1 VSERAKT
8 GAAGIS
14 GLPTVSVSAEVPP
27 RGNAHP
33 AKTQGK
39 SGISSGQRAKSSA
52 VEPETPPIDPDLR
65 AIIEQWPDL
74 PEAVKANILAMVQ
87 ASGK

>member
-1 VSERAKT
+1 MSERAKT

-14 GLPTVSVSAEVPP
+14 GQSTVSVSAEVPP

-39 SGISSGQRAKSSA
+39 SRISSGQRAKSIA
-52 VEPETPPIDPDLR
+52 LEPETPLIDAELR
-65 AIIEQWPDL
+65 AIIDAWPDL
-74 PEAVKANILAMVQ
+74 SESVRAGILAMVR